1 MEHSA
6 IGVTT
11 QPSVRRLL
19 RTCTNP
25 AGSPSPSGTV
35 RSTNGQRGATIR
47 MESGLRCSACIF
59 AAARA
64 ASSSGEDSSAE
75 SYRMMSSMPARS
87 EGGWGQQQQ
96 RSLQA
101 QQQD

>member
-1 MEHSA
+1 MQ
-6 IGVTT
+6 T
-11 QPSVRRLL
+11 QPSACKRLL

-47 MESGLRCSACIF
+47 MVSGLRCSACSF
-59 AAARA
+59 AVARA
-64 ASSSGEDSSAE
+64 ASISGEDSSAE